1 MLHVVNLRD
10 GIEIHKALGSKV
22 RVQIM
27 ELMLENDGIN
37 LNEIANRLNLTNGAL
52 TGHIKKLE
60 DAGLIALNKSY
71 EGKSNHKIYKV
82 TYDRVL
88 TEMRSE
94 KVEHNVYQ
102 AEIKPGLY
110 TDFQVYPTC
119 GIATPES
126 VIGDYDDPR
135 YFLDPNRA
143 NAELLWFSKGYVEYI
158 LPSIIPKSQR
168 IDQISVSAELSSE
181 APGSNDF
188 YPSDI
193 HFSINGTELGYW
205 TSPGDFGNVRG
216 RYTPEWWSITSNQY
230 GLLKN
235 LEINHFGTFI
245 DSVRISAVTIDDL
258 RLTSDSTI
266 RFRLS
271 VPEDAEHSGGLTIY
285 GRNFGN
291 FEQDIRVQILYSPL

>member
-235 LEINHFGTFI
+235 LEINHVGTFI

-291 FEQDIRVQILYSPL
+291 FEQDIRVQIFYSPL